1 MGKVIKFETKAW
13 ASDKYAIEGIFSGD
27 TTRVQLSAAKMEE
40 LGWIE
45 IGTAVVEM
53 TLRSPEEM
61 TAGQIQAIQDEI
73 ESERAAHQVRINYL
87 QSQLQ
92 NLLALPCEVQA

>member
-13 ASDKYAIEGIFSGD
+13 ASDEYALEDILRGD
-27 TTRVQLSAAKMEE
+27 ETRVQLSAAKMDD

-45 IGTAVVEM
+45 VGTAVVEL

-61 TAGQIQAIQDEI
+61 TAGQIQAIHDEL
-73 ESERAAHQVRINYL
+73 ESERVAYQTRINYL